1 MTMATKFQKKQ
12 QTANEGFVEYG
23 TVESFKV
30 ERVKSFDWGTTFDL
44 VLNGVTI
51 HGCKVAEA
59 KNGDSFISFP
69 SYKGRDGKYYSYIYF
84 RFSEADQDEI
94 LKAVAEAL

>member
-12 QTANEGFVEYG
+12 QPNNEGFVEYG

-30 ERVKSFDWGTTFDL
+30 ERVKSFDRGTTFDL

-51 HGCKVAEA
+51 HWCKVAEA
-59 KNGDSFISFP
+59 RDGNSFISFP

>member
-1 MTMATKFQKKQ
+1 MSAAVLKEDRNIHTKGNSMAMEPI
-12 QTANEGFVEYG
+12 AR
-23 TVESFKV
+23 TVNTSQ
-30 ERVKSFDWGTTFDL
+30 L
-44 VLNGVTI
+44 VLFSFFSLLN
-51 HGCKVAEA
+51 
-59 KNGDSFISFP
+59 SFISFP